1 VKLDRRIANAVK
13 RVHTQIDEWADDA
26 LLHVALAGNK
36 ARMEMNDAFTTAA
49 RSLGQS
55 RRYRNT
61 KGVST

>member
-1 VKLDRRIANAVK
+1 MKLDRRIANAVK
-13 RVHTQIDEWADDA
+13 RVHAQIDQAAGDA
-26 LLHVALAGNK
+26 LWQVAMAGNR
-36 ARMEMNDAFTTAA
+36 ARVEMNDAFTTAA